1 MREQLTPSVN
11 IPSSTNQNI
20 PTSLNP
26 PSTPN
31 FPSQENLTS
40 SNAFSSFSPSTATIL
55 PQEFNSF
62 TTDSQSPWLPN
73 SNSSSLPASTLQ
85 PSNNQY
91 LNNPVQPDQPQQ
103 DFVLYESRTPN
114 VHRTPSLSTA
124 SVLTAQNRRHS
135 SHLASASPLPQ
146 NQRVAA
152 IIQSTGHSSNS
163 AFTHRFTS
171 PAQPVQHQHF
181 YASAPVSPAPLQ
193 QPQRSRPQV
202 PLFSQSSGSIPRT
215 PNMAFQDM
223 DLFGDEFTPFEG
235 GSSTQNSYSSAF
247 SSPAIPTM
255 YDPINNLSSSS
266 STTNMSFVSPRDLS
280 LRDTFA
286 TASAP
291 NSAAFT
297 NLTTPSTYNESP
309 AFEYQDSPFVG
320 QDGLDDNPTVQSGDP
335 WFSLF
340 PDAENFEQANATN
353 SPLLVEEELEVAE
366 QLNAKKDPRRKSGSA
381 TSPMSATSGIR
392 KPSKAL
398 PPIIVEDSNDTVA
411 MKRARNTLAAR
422 KSRQRKMQRM
432 EELEDEITRLTAEVA
447 HWKEKALRRT

>member
-1 MREQLTPSVN
+1 MASDYEIIPQLTPSVN
-11 IPSSTNQNI
+11 IPSSTN
-20 PTSLNP
+20 P

-31 FPSQENLTS
+31 FPFQENLTS

-73 SNSSSLPASTLQ
+73 SNSSSLPASTHPL
-85 PSNNQY
+85 SNNQY
-91 LNNPVQPDQPQQ
+91 LNNPLQPDQPQQ

-124 SVLTAQNRRHS
+124 SALTTQNRRHS

-163 AFTHRFTS
+163 AFTNRFNS
-171 PAQPVQHQHF
+171 PAQLVQHQHF
-181 YASAPVSPAPLQ
+181 YASAPVSPATLQ

-202 PLFSQSSGSIPRT
+202 PLFSQSTGSIPRT

-280 LRDTFA
+280 LRDSFA

-309 AFEYQDSPFVG
+309 AFEYQDSPFIG
-320 QDGLDDNPTVQSGDP
+320 QDGPNDTTTVQSGDP

-366 QLNAKKDPRRKSGSA
+366 QLNAKKDTRRKSGSA

>member
-1 MREQLTPSVN
+1 M
-11 IPSSTNQNI
+11 
-20 PTSLNP
+20 
-26 PSTPN
+26 
-31 FPSQENLTS
+31 
-40 SNAFSSFSPSTATIL
+40 
-55 PQEFNSF
+55 
-62 TTDSQSPWLPN
+62 
-73 SNSSSLPASTLQ
+73 
-85 PSNNQY
+85 Y
-91 LNNPVQPDQPQQ
+91 LNNPVQPDQPPQ
-103 DFVLYESRTPN
+103 DFVLYESRTLN
-114 VHRTPSLSTA
+114 VHRTPSLSTTSA
-124 SVLTAQNRRHS
+124 STAQSRRHS

-163 AFTHRFTS
+163 AFTNRFTS
-171 PAQPVQHQHF
+171 PAQLVQHQHF
-181 YASAPVSPAPLQ
+181 YASAPVSPATSH

-202 PLFSQSSGSIPRT
+202 PLFSQSTGSIPRT

-255 YDPINNLSSSS
+255 HDPINNLSSSS

-280 LRDTFA
+280 LRDSFA

-309 AFEYQDSPFVG
+309 AFEYQDSPFIG
-320 QDGLDDNPTVQSGDP
+320 QDGLNDNATVQTGDA

-340 PDAENFEQANATN
+340 PDAENFEQANANN
-353 SPLLVEEELEVAE
+353 SPLLVEEEQLEVAQ
-366 QLNAKKDPRRKSGSA
+366 QLNAKKDNRRKSGSA

>member
-11 IPSSTNQNI
+11 ITSSPNQNI

-73 SNSSSLPASTLQ
+73 SNSSSLPASTHQ
-85 PSNNQY
+85 SSNNQY

-124 SVLTAQNRRHS
+124 SALTAQNRRHS

-163 AFTHRFTS
+163 AFTNRFNS
-171 PAQPVQHQHF
+171 PAQLVQHQHF
-181 YASAPVSPAPLQ
+181 YASAPVSPAILQ

-202 PLFSQSSGSIPRT
+202 PLFSQSTGSIPRT

-280 LRDTFA
+280 LRDSFA

-309 AFEYQDSPFVG
+309 AFEYQDSPFIG
-320 QDGLDDNPTVQSGDP
+320 QDGLNDNTTVQTGDA

-353 SPLLVEEELEVAE
+353 SPLL
-366 QLNAKKDPRRKSGSA
+366 DTRRKSGSA

>member
-11 IPSSTNQNI
+11 ITSSPNQTI

-73 SNSSSLPASTLQ
+73 SNSSSLPASTHQ

-124 SVLTAQNRRHS
+124 SALTAQNRRHS

-163 AFTHRFTS
+163 AFTNRFNS
-171 PAQPVQHQHF
+171 PAQLVQHQHF
-181 YASAPVSPAPLQ
+181 YASAPVSPAILQ

-202 PLFSQSSGSIPRT
+202 PLFSQSTGSIPRT

-280 LRDTFA
+280 LRDSFA

-309 AFEYQDSPFVG
+309 AFEYQDSPFIG
-320 QDGLDDNPTVQSGDP
+320 QDGLNDNTTVQTGDA

-366 QLNAKKDPRRKSGSA
+366 QLNAKKDTRRKSGSA